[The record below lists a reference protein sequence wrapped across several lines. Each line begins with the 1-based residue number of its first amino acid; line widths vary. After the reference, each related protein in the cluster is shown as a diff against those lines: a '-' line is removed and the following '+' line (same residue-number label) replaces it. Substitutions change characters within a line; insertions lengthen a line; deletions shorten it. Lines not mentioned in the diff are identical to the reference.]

1 MPVAVPDDANAV
13 WAKLWPE
20 PATTTRGRPPRWT
33 LSDFVDAGIRIA
45 DRGGL
50 DAVTV
55 ASVSAEVGGS
65 PMSIYRH
72 IASKDELLV
81 LIEDAALGPP
91 PPLTGSDGAEEGWRE
106 ALGSWAVALG
116 EVYDRRPWLPY
127 VPSFGPP
134 AGPNQLA
141 WLDAAL
147 YALRGLDVGGLQR
160 LALVLL
166 LSGHIR
172 NASRTVVEMG
182 PTVSSDG
189 LAGWFAFLAARVGD
203 RLPNLAT
210 TMRDI
215 AVSPEIGADWDHRSF
230 MLDRVLDDIS
240 HLTPPSD

>member
-1 MPVAVPDDANAV
+1 M
-13 WAKLWPE
+13 E
-20 PATTTRGRPPRWT
+20 
-33 LSDFVDAGIRIA
+33 AGVRIA

-72 IASKDELLV
+72 VASKDDLLV

-91 PPLTGSDGAEEGWRE
+91 PPLTDVGGCVTDGVDDGWRA
-106 ALGSWAVALG
+106 ALERWANALS

-127 VPSFGPP
+127 VPAFGPP

-141 WLDAAL
+141 WLDAV
-147 YALRGLDVGGLQR
+147 YALRGMGLGAPQR

-166 LSGHIR
+166 LSGHVR
-172 NASRTVVEMG
+172 NASRTAVEMG
-182 PTVSSDG
+182 PMLSGDG
-189 LAGWFAFLAARVGD
+189 LAGWFAFIGTRVGD
-203 RLPNLAT
+203 RLPSLAT

-215 AVSPEIGADWDHRSF
+215 SEASEIWADWDHRGF
-230 MLDRVLDDIS
+230 MVDRILDGIAQVA
-240 HLTPPSD
+240 PPPD

>member
-1 MPVAVPDDANAV
+1 M
-13 WAKLWPE
+13 
-20 PATTTRGRPPRWT
+20 
-33 LSDFVDAGIRIA
+33 
-45 DRGGL
+45 
-50 DAVTV
+50 
-55 ASVSAEVGGS
+55 
-65 PMSIYRH
+65 
-72 IASKDELLV
+72 
-81 LIEDAALGPP
+81 
-91 PPLTGSDGAEEGWRE
+91 
-106 ALGSWAVALG
+106 
-116 EVYDRRPWLPY
+116 
-127 VPSFGPP
+127 
-134 AGPNQLA
+134 A

-215 AVSPEIGADWDHRSF
+215 AASPEIGADWDHRSF
-230 MLDRVLDDIS
+230 MLDRVLDGIS